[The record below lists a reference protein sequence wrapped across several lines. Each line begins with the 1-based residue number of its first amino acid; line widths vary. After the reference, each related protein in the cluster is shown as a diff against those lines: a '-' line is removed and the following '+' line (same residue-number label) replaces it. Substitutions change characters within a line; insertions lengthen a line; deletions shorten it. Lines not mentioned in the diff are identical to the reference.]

1 MGRLVLPGGGE
12 GTQSEGSG
20 GQQAKVGEST
30 VVRQRQRAET
40 LLFGK
45 GRKSGDSRLL
55 LARRRRLLL
64 VFLLIL

>member
-1 MGRLVLPGGGE
+1 MGVRAHRVKEVVDSRPR
-12 GTQSEGSG
+12 
-20 GQQAKVGEST
+20 VREST

-55 LARRRRLLL
+55 LDTRRHLLL

>member
-1 MGRLVLPGGGE
+1 VGRLVVPGGGE
-12 GTQSEGSG
+12 GTESEGSG

-45 GRKSGDSRLL
+45 GRKSGWG
-55 LARRRRLLL
+55 
-64 VFLLIL
+64 